1 MRLSVALIDFASS
14 SCAKSDRKRA
24 SLAIVL
30 KRAFPK
36 LVGKTRDRTAD
47 IDMAL
52 WFDMSVQKILVRR
65 KSLTLNLIQI
75 SVHPFDLSVHPSVSQ
90 I

>member
-1 MRLSVALIDFASS
+1 MRLSVALIELASS

-52 WFDMSVQKILVRR
+52 WFDMNIQKKAGMTTTV
-65 KSLTLNLIQI
+65 LTLNLIQM
-75 SVHPFDLSVHPSVSQ
+75 SVHPSDPSVHP
-90 I
+90 